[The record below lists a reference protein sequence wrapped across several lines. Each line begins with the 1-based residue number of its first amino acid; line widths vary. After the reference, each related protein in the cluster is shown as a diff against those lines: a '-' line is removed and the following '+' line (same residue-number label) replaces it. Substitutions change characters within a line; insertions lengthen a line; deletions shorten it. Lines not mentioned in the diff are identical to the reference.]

1 MGKFDGILLCTD
13 LDGTLLTED
22 KRVSDE
28 NKRAIEYFKSEG
40 GYFTFI
46 TGRVTY
52 GARLMLEFV
61 QPNIPIVCFNGAGIY
76 DFEKDELIWG
86 RYLDQNAVKVLE
98 YIESRMD
105 TGIVVCVDDGVRFC
119 KINKW
124 VDKYFMDEHPPHEKI
139 SYRDIKEPWKKVLLM
154 VDSADIPTIRK
165 IIAESE
171 FADTYDYTQS
181 SPNYYEILPKGAT
194 KGTGLLRLAELT
206 GIERNKI
213 IAIGDNENDIS
224 MFEVA
229 KMGIAVSNAEENVK
243 AAADLITVSNEQ
255 HAIAQIVSYLDND
268 KIII

>member
-46 TGRVTY
+46 TGRITY
-52 GARLMLEFV
+52 GARLMLEYV

-76 DFEKDELIWG
+76 DFDKDELIWG
-86 RYLDQNAVKVLE
+86 RYLDKDAAKVLE
-98 YIESRMD
+98 YVESRMD
-105 TGIVVCVDDGVRFC
+105 IGIVVCIDDSVRLC

-124 VDKYFMDEHPPHEKI
+124 VEKYFMDENPPFEKI
-139 SYRDIKEPWKKVLLM
+139 DYRNITEPWKKVLMML
-154 VDSADIPTIRK
+154 DSDDMNKIKK
-165 IIAESE
+165 IIADSE

-206 GIERNKI
+206 GIDRNKI
-213 IAIGDNENDIS
+213 IAVGDNENDMS
-224 MFEVA
+224 MFNIA
-229 KMGIAVSNAEENVK
+229 KIGVAVSNASDDVK
-243 AAADLITVSNEQ
+243 AAADIITVSNEQ
-255 HAIAQIVSYLDND
+255 HAIAQIISDLDNN
-268 KIII
+268 IITV